1 MKTFYLYNAEG
12 EEVEQINPVESF
24 EETSIYW
31 RVENGYCTYVYNRDP
46 GYTYEIRTT
55 EDEIRDSVTSV
66 VSTITEEQM
75 DRIIASLPTWVVNE

>member
-12 EEVEQINPVESF
+12 EAVEQINPVESF
-24 EETSIYW
+24 EETAACW
-31 RVENGYCTYVYNRDP
+31 HVDNGYSTYVYIREP

-55 EDEIRDSVTSV
+55 EGEIRKAITSNLGP
-66 VSTITEEQM
+66 IHEKRL